1 MRKSAVDIIGNI
13 LSARSAQPSQI
24 LDCFDALPTADVS
37 LLTERWR
44 GFEIKT
50 GHRLDGLL
58 EPSGWY
64 GKLFVNPEA
73 VHPLLFYSRDKTEL
87 YAVDPMLVPLT
98 APLPRSSVL
107 GTAMAVLRPIL
118 QTRSPKARLR
128 MIEYRG
134 RSTATMAYD
143 SKAIFDHFV
152 RIDERRVLGI
162 MDLKGMPGPY
172 AFCLERDDT
181 DMKVRI

>member
-1 MRKSAVDIIGNI
+1 MNTIIAMRRASP
-13 LSARSAQPSQI
+13 QQI
-24 LDCFDALPTADVS
+24 LDLFDSLEPTD
-37 LLTERWR
+37 LDFMTGRWR
-44 GFEIKT
+44 GFEIST

-64 GKLFVNPEA
+64 GKLFENAET
-73 VHPLLFYSRDKTEL
+73 VHPLLFYGPDRRSL
-87 YAVDPMLVPLT
+87 YAVDPMLVPLS
-98 APLPRSSVL
+98 APLPRSSAL
-107 GTAMAVLRPIL
+107 GYAMTILRPVL

-128 MIEYRG
+128 MIEFRG

-143 SKAIFDHFV
+143 SKPIFDHFAK
-152 RIDERRVLGI
+152 IDDSRVLGI

-181 DMKVRI
+181 PMDIRL

>member
-1 MRKSAVDIIGNI
+1 MTIRHI
-13 LSARSAQPSQI
+13 LETRRAGPDEI
-24 LDCFDALPTADVS
+24 LAAFDGLEPATLDFMTG
-37 LLTERWR
+37 RWR
-44 GFEIKT
+44 GFEIRT

-64 GKLFVNPEA
+64 GKLFESAEA
-73 VHPLLFYSRDKTEL
+73 VHPLLFYGPAKRSL
-87 YAVDPMLVPLT
+87 YAVDPMLVPLF

-107 GTAMAVLRPIL
+107 GLAMKVARPLL
-118 QTRSPKARLR
+118 QTSLPKARLR
-128 MIEYRG
+128 MIEFRG

-143 SKAIFDHFV
+143 SKPIFDHFAK
-152 RIDERRVLGI
+152 IDDRRVLGI

-181 DMKVRI
+181 PMDIRL